1 MMAYAMRRKGALLQR
16 FFIVTTLPCAMRI
29 RQCIPIDRIL
39 SARSRRRLSH
49 VHAIFTAHRFLSFR
63 GKHGH
68 GTCVGKR

>member
-1 MMAYAMRRKGALLQR
+1 
-16 FFIVTTLPCAMRI
+16 MRI